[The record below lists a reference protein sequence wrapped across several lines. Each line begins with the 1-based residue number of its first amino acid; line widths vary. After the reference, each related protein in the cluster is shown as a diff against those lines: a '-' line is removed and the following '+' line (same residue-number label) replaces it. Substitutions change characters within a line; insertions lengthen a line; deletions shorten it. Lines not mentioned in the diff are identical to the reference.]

1 LHSSFDKRIF
11 FCNSKLVVDQFCI
24 PDKIL
29 SLWKMLSSLL
39 CVLLA
44 RLQSVD
50 IEARGEVGNYTDP
63 AGLIP
68 KRIIQTWKE
77 GPLPPDVQARVRGAN
92 PDFEYVF
99 FDDDAMFEFVR
110 TRCEPR
116 WVSLFE
122 SMPLMIQKV
131 DIFRLLV
138 IRELGGFYFDMDVF
152 CTARSTACL
161 RTPPFFRG
169 R

>member
-1 LHSSFDKRIF
+1 
-11 FCNSKLVVDQFCI
+11 
-24 PDKIL
+24 
-29 SLWKMLSSLL
+29 MLSSLL